1 MKANVV
7 YLNQVFNVNP
17 DKQSVWCGLTYGID
31 LSKIPGISTLINNK
45 EFEDLLTDLTNEY
58 TGIADYEFSDED
70 GFGMI
75 VFNTS
80 GLAKCS
86 GEDNFD
92 AELGKKIASTRA
104 QENSFKEAAKF
115 YDQVLAIIENTFDGI
130 YGFYDGCI
138 HASKNCK
145 QHVYDLTGY
154 TPNY

>member
-7 YLNQVFNVNP
+7 YLNQVFNINP

-45 EFEDLLTDLTNEY
+45 EFENLLTDLTNEY

-75 VFNTS
+75 IFNTS

-86 GEDNFD
+86 KEDNFD
-92 AELGKKIASTRA
+92 ADLGKKISSTRA
-104 QENSFKEAAKF
+104 QENAFKEAAKF
-115 YDQVLAIIENTFDGI
+115 YDQVLIIIENTFDGI
-130 YGFYDGCI
+130 YGFYEGCI
-138 HASKNCK
+138 IASQKCK
-145 QHVYDLTGY
+145 QHVYDLTDY